1 MSEDDWKKISSDVR
15 FNYNHDSYFSELK
28 EVEIMKERL
37 DIMSQMD
44 EYVGRYYSTEW
55 VRKNIL
61 RQSDE
66 EMRTIDTQ
74 IQKESPPDGEGE
86 EEEETQ

>member
-1 MSEDDWKKISSDVR
+1 
-15 FNYNHDSYFSELK
+15 
-28 EVEIMKERL
+28 MKERL

-55 VRKNIL
+55 VRKNVL

-66 EMRTIDTQ
+66 EMRSIDTQ
-74 IQKESPPDGEGE
+74 IQKEAPPAGEGE
-86 EEEETQ
+86 EEEEMQ